1 MKMKTYKLE
10 KTIWTEQDYEQM
22 GWHDASIYGFIFQND
37 NVDSTTTDLI
47 FDIDYIFKW
56 VQPVPPNVNFSFW
69 VVPCTLK
76 FENTFALTID
86 IDRRGGLTD
95 MLEVA
100 DLHLLGKTEEKE
112 NKWIYEWEIELQDGR
127 IAFKSTGFEQTVRQA
142 PVLTDSQALTLVQRN
157 GISFSQTP
165 FQ

>member
-1 MKMKTYKLE
+1 MTDYKLE

-22 GWHDASIYGFIFQND
+22 GWHDASIYGFIFQSD
-37 NVDSTTTDLI
+37 NIDSATTDLI

-56 VQPVPPNVNFSFW
+56 VQPVPPKVKFSFW
-69 VVPCTLK
+69 LAPCTLK

-95 MLEVA
+95 MLELA
-100 DLHLLGKTEEKE
+100 DIHLLAKTQEKE

-127 IAFKSTGFEQTVRQA
+127 IAFRSSRGLFQRQ
-142 PVLTDSQALTLVQRN
+142 
-157 GISFSQTP
+157 GILIPNTHYP
-165 FQ
+165 LLNTNY